1 MSGYAGGMLDDRK
14 AALLAALVEIYIE
27 TGAPV
32 SSTAVLDRSAVG
44 VSPATVRNDL
54 AVLEREGYAVQPHTS
69 AGRVPTSLAY
79 RYYVDHLGDDVA
91 RAASTQQ
98 IHQFLSSVHTELS
111 RLLKAT
117 SSLLAEVTHY
127 PAVVLGPG
135 LSGEAIT
142 GVHLV
147 QVSSRAVLLVLVG
160 SAGQVRQQV
169 LALDEAVETREVEAA
184 ETVLVEAL
192 EGGVLDVGD
201 FEAPPAVAKLVDRVV
216 TAVEGLDEDRDIYVG
231 GTSTLATAWEDVAE
245 VNRVLEVLEREA
257 MLLRVLAGAN
267 AGTLIRIGEEHPI
280 GGDVSIVSSSYTLA
294 GTEGR
299 VGVIGPRRMDY
310 RRTISVVEEVSEVL
324 GGLLEP

>member
-1 MSGYAGGMLDDRK
+1 MLDDRK

-32 SSTAVLDRSAVG
+32 SSTAVLERSAVG

-135 LSGEAIT
+135 LAGEAIT
-142 GVHLV
+142 GIHLV
-147 QVSSRAVLLVLVG
+147 QVSSRAVLVVLVG

-169 LALDEAVETREVEAA
+169 LALDDAVEPREVEAA

-192 EGGVLDVGD
+192 EGGELDVGE
-201 FEAPPAVAKLVDRVV
+201 FEAPSVVTKLVDRVV
-216 TAVEGLDEDRDIYVG
+216 TAVDRLDEDRDIYVG

>member
-1 MSGYAGGMLDDRK
+1 MLDDRK

-216 TAVEGLDEDRDIYVG
+216 TAVERLDEDRDIYVG

>member
-1 MSGYAGGMLDDRK
+1 MLDDRK

-32 SSTAVLDRSAVG
+32 SSTAVLERSAVG
-44 VSPATVRNDL
+44 VSPATVRSDL

-142 GVHLV
+142 GIHLV

-169 LALDEAVETREVEAA
+169 LALDEVVEPREVEAA
-184 ETVLVEAL
+184 EAVLVEAL
-192 EGGVLDVGD
+192 EGGVLEVGEFD
-201 FEAPPAVAKLVDRVV
+201 APPAASALVDRVV
-216 TAVEGLDEDRDIYVG
+216 DAVERLDEDRDIYVG

-257 MLLRVLAGAN
+257 MLLRVLAGAT